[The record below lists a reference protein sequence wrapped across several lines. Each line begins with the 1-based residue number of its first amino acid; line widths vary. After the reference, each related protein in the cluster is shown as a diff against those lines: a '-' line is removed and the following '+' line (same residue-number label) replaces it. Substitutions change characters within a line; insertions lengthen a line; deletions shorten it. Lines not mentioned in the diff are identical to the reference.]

1 MIRILLVGIFLLI
14 FSIFSIPLFFIEW
27 IVGKISMPAKR
38 KSSLRIVQWGF
49 RVIIFLSGTKT
60 TIIGMENVPE
70 DEPVLFI
77 GNHRSYFDVVIS
89 YPLMKRNTGYIAK
102 KEMLKIPVIR
112 TWMKHLYCLFLD
124 RDNIK
129 EGLKTILQ
137 AIDYVKNEQVSIVI
151 FPEGTR
157 NKGEGLLD
165 FKEGSFK
172 IAEKTGCKIVPMVC
186 CNNEEIFENHF
197 PWIKKTKTIIEFGKP
212 IDLAQLSKE
221 DRKAIGSYIRNI
233 IQDMYENN
241 LKKLQTL

>member
-14 FSIFSIPLFFIEW
+14 FSIFSILLFFIEW

-38 KSSLRIVQWGF
+38 KSSLRIVQWAF

-221 DRKAIGSYIRNI
+221 DRKAIGNYTRNI

>member
-38 KSSLRIVQWGF
+38 KSSLRIVQWAF

-197 PWIKKTKTIIEFGKP
+197 PWIKKTKTIIEFGEP

-221 DRKAIGSYIRNI
+221 DRKAIGNYTRNI